1 MRRSALR
8 LILAGGA
15 LLAASGS
22 VLAQDIAEGARLFN
36 KCLPCHT
43 VGKGASNGLGPV
55 LNGLDGRKAGSVAGY
70 SYTDAH
76 RKAALTFNEQTFRGY
91 VRDPRA
97 QIPGTLMRM
106 TGITSD
112 KEIAELWAYLKR
124 FAPDG
129 SIRKQ

>member
-1 MRRSALR
+1 MRRPALR
-8 LILAGGA
+8 LTLAGGA
-15 LLAASGS
+15 LLAASGA
-22 VLAQDIAEGARLFN
+22 VLAQDLVEGARLFN

-43 VGKGASNGLGPV
+43 VGKGASNAIGPV

-76 RKAALTFNEQTFRGY
+76 RKATITFNELSFRNY

-129 SIRKQ
+129 SIKKQ